1 MLLVALSAARPSV
14 NLPSGRG
21 KTGIARRA
29 SGIVGGLDALKKE
42 QEEDEA
48 WQPVKWV
55 KSSEASYRSEMAKQF
70 AQHLEHL
77 RGYVAESLGFWAD
90 GGDGHGKLEVTM
102 EIW

>member
-1 MLLVALSAARPSV
+1 MLLVALSAARPTV

-29 SGIVGGLDALKKE
+29 SGMLGGLDALKKE

-55 KSSEASYRSEMAKQF
+55 KSSGKNPT
-70 AQHLEHL
+70 
-77 RGYVAESLGFWAD
+77 SLGWFSNMISPVIGA
-90 GGDGHGKLEVTM
+90 
-102 EIW
+102 